1 MILHHERAKALL
13 KKSVLLRTAEEVQA
27 AVVKV
32 AAELNERFSRIES
45 NDAFP
50 LLLSVMG
57 GAAVFT
63 GQLLPHLTFPMEF
76 DFIHVSRYGNE
87 EHGSEVIWKVI
98 PRQNVMNRLVVVLDD
113 VLDEGETLLHIQRRL
128 LEMGAEKVVLTVFA
142 DKQTG
147 AKKPVKADHIGMEL
161 PNQFLIGFGMD
172 VEGYWRNLPDIR
184 ALPPHLDV

>member
-13 KKSVLLRTAEEVQA
+13 EKSIPLRTAEEAQA
-27 AVVKV
+27 AVIKV
-32 AAELNERFSRIES
+32 ATELNERFNHIES

-63 GQLLPHLTFPMEF
+63 GQLLPRLTFPMEF

-113 VLDEGETLLHIQRRL
+113 ILDEGETLLHVQRRL
-128 LEMGAEKVVLTVFA
+128 LEMGAEKVILAIFA
-142 DKQTG
+142 DKLTG
-147 AKKPVKADHIGMEL
+147 AKKPVKADHVGMEL
-161 PNQFLIGFGMD
+161 PNQFVIGFGMD

-184 ALPPHLDV
+184 VLPQYPNI